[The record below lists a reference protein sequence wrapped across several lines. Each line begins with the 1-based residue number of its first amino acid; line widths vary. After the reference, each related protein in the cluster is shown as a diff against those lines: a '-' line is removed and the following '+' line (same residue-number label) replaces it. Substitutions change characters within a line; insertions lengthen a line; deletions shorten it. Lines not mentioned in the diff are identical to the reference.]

1 MALWSAFQ
9 ADSPALAATV
19 RERFDAGVNKTI
31 ATIRDDGAPR
41 ISGTEVVIG
50 DGGVTIGVMPGS
62 MKLLDIERDP
72 RVAIHG
78 PTIDPPA
85 DNPSGWAGEAKLAGR
100 LSRIEPPPGSIAE
113 GVYFELDIVEAV
125 VTSVSGDDLVIES
138 WHPVRGY
145 QRRTRR

>member
-9 ADSPALAATV
+9 ADSPGLAAKV
-19 RERFDAGVNKTI
+19 RERFDAGINKTI

-50 DGGVTIGVMPGS
+50 EGGVTIGVMPGS

-100 LSRIEPPPGSIAE
+100 LSRIEPPRGSIAE

-145 QRRTRR
+145 ERRTRR